1 MRSFIQIL
9 IGVVLAVAA
18 LVATG
23 LVYVKTSGLR
33 GQPEQGSIETRVA
46 RTIRAFAIPREMR
59 ARTNPLVGSESARW
73 LGLEHFARYCALCH
87 GNDGSGVKSAIGR
100 GLLPKPPDMRALATQ
115 GLTDGELF
123 YIIENGVRFTGMPAF
138 GTGTSDQAG
147 DKQAWELVTFIRRL
161 PQITA
166 DEIGYMESLNPL

>member
-1 MRSFIQIL
+1 MRPLIQIL
-9 IGVVLAVAA
+9 IGALLVGAAIAAGGLA
-18 LVATG
+18 
-23 LVYVKTSGLR
+23 YVKTTGLR
-33 GQPEQGSIETRVA
+33 GQPEPGRIETRMA
-46 RTIRAFAIPREMR
+46 RTIRALAIPREMR
-59 ARTNPLVGSESARW
+59 ARTNPLAGSEGARW

-87 GNDGSGVKSAIGR
+87 GNDGSGAKSAIGR
-100 GLLPKPPDMRALATQ
+100 GLFPKPPDMRVLATQ
-115 GLTDGELF
+115 SLSDGELF
-123 YIIENGVRFTGMPAF
+123 YIIDNGVRFTGMPAF